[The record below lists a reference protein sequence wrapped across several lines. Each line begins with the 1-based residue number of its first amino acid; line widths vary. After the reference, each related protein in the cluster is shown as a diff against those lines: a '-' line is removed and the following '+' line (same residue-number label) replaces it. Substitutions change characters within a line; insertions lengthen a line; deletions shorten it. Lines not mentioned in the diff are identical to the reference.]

1 MDAPG
6 NQALHEGCNVTTL
19 TAWLAAG
26 ITLAMLV
33 AYELSLLWLQ
43 RRNPAQLAP
52 LAHANLREEWFA
64 ALSKQKGSEIL
75 AVQTLRNSLMSAT
88 MTASTAALGL
98 IGSATLLAPSI
109 NSSFGT
115 FDNMAHHFTAR
126 LVMELVLMAVL
137 FASLVCSAMAVRY
150 YNHAGF
156 ILSMPVESEERHRW
170 GPTAV
175 AYLRR
180 AGLLYSW
187 GLRHLLM
194 VAPLLVFIVYP
205 LAAPV
210 AAALVMA
217 ALFAFDRFQ
226 T

>member
-1 MDAPG
+1 V
-6 NQALHEGCNVTTL
+6 NTL

-26 ITLAMLV
+26 IMVAMLI
-33 AYELSLLWLQ
+33 AYELSLLWFQ
-43 RRNPAQLAP
+43 RRSPTLLAR

-64 ALSKQKGSEIL
+64 ALSKQQGSEIL

-98 IGSATLLAPSI
+98 IGTATLLAPTLHSSI
-109 NSSFGT
+109 AEV
-115 FDNMAHHFTAR
+115 DNLSRHFTAR
-126 LVMELVLMAVL
+126 LVIELVLMAVL

-156 ILSMPVESEERHRW
+156 IVSMPVASDERHRW
-170 GPTAV
+170 GSTAV

-205 LAAPV
+205 LAGPV
-210 AAALVMA
+210 AAMLVLA
-217 ALFAFDRFQ
+217 ALFAFDRFK

>member
-1 MDAPG
+1 M
-6 NQALHEGCNVTTL
+6 TSI
-19 TAWLAAG
+19 TAWVAACFTVA
-26 ITLAMLV
+26 ILV
-33 AYELSLLWLQ
+33 AYELWLLWLQ
-43 RRNPAQLAP
+43 RRSPATIARS
-52 LAHANLREEWFA
+52 AHANLREEWFL
-64 ALSKQKGSEIL
+64 ALTHQPGSEIL

-98 IGSATLLAPSI
+98 IGSATLLAPSL

-115 FDNMAHHFTAR
+115 VDNMAHHFTAR
-126 LVMELVLMAVL
+126 LVMELVLMGVL
-137 FASLVCSAMAVRY
+137 FASLVCSAMTVRY

-156 ILSMPVESEERHRW
+156 ILSMPVACEQRTRW

-180 AGLLYSW
+180 GGLLYSW

-194 VAPLLVFIVYP
+194 VAPLLVCIVYP
-205 LAAPV
+205 LAGPI
-210 AAALVMA
+210 AAALVVA
-217 ALFAFDRFQ
+217 AQFAFDRFQ

>member
-1 MDAPG
+1 M
-6 NQALHEGCNVTTL
+6 
-19 TAWLAAG
+19 TAVMTWLAAG
-26 ITLAMLV
+26 ITIAMLV
-33 AYELSLLWLQ
+33 TYELSLLWVQ
-43 RRNPAQLAP
+43 RRNPLTLARS
-52 LAHANLREEWFA
+52 AHANLREEWFT
-64 ALSKQKGSEIL
+64 ALSQQKGSEIL

-98 IGSATLLAPSI
+98 IGSATLLAPSL

-115 FDNMAHHFTAR
+115 IDNMTRHFTAR

-156 ILSMPVESEERHRW
+156 ILSMPVESDERSRW

-205 LAAPV
+205 LAGPV
-210 AAALVMA
+210 AALLVMA
-217 ALFAFDRFQ
+217 ALYGFDRFQ
-226 T
+226 A

>member
-1 MDAPG
+1 MT
-6 NQALHEGCNVTTL
+6 NT
-19 TAWLAAG
+19 TAWVAAG
-26 ITLAMLV
+26 ITVAILM

-43 RRNPAQLAP
+43 RRNPATVARS
-52 LAHANLREEWFA
+52 AHANLREEWFL
-64 ALSKQKGSEIL
+64 ALTNQPGSEIL
-75 AVQTLRNSLMSAT
+75 AIQTLRNSLMSAT

-98 IGSATLLAPSI
+98 IGSATLLAPSL

-115 FDNMAHHFTAR
+115 VDNMTHHFTAR
-126 LVMELVLMAVL
+126 LVMELTLMGVL

-156 ILSMPVESEERHRW
+156 ILSMPVASEQRTRW
-170 GPTAV
+170 GRTAV

-180 AGLLYSW
+180 GGLLYSW
-187 GLRHLLM
+187 GLRHMLM

-205 LAAPV
+205 LAGPV
-210 AAALVMA
+210 AAALAVA
-217 ALFAFDRFQ
+217 ALFAFDSFQ

>member
-1 MDAPG
+1 M
-6 NQALHEGCNVTTL
+6 TTVM
-19 TAWLAAG
+19 TWLAAG
-26 ITLAMLV
+26 ITIAMLV
-33 AYELSLLWLQ
+33 TYELSLLWVQ
-43 RRNPAQLAP
+43 SRNPLTLARS
-52 LAHANLREEWFA
+52 AHANLREEWFT

-98 IGSATLLAPSI
+98 IGSATLLAPSL

-115 FDNMAHHFTAR
+115 LDNMTRHFTAR

-156 ILSMPVESEERHRW
+156 ILSMPVESEERNRW

-180 AGLLYSW
+180 AGLLYGW

-194 VAPLLVFIVYP
+194 VAPLLVLIVYP
-205 LAAPV
+205 LAGPV
-210 AAALVMA
+210 AAALVVA
-217 ALFAFDRFQ
+217 ALIAFDRFQ

>member
-1 MDAPG
+1 MDATP
-6 NQALHEGCNVTTL
+6 QPCNPCPVGTRK
-19 TAWLAAG
+19 LAG
-26 ITLAMLV
+26 RMVCSLV
-33 AYELSLLWLQ
+33 
-43 RRNPAQLAP
+43 
-52 LAHANLREEWFA
+52 
-64 ALSKQKGSEIL
+64 KKKGSEIL

-98 IGSATLLAPSI
+98 IGAATLLAPSI
-109 NSSFGT
+109 TSSIGAFSSL
-115 FDNMAHHFTAR
+115 ASPFTAR
-126 LVMELVLMAVL
+126 LVMELVLMGVL

-156 ILSMPVESEERHRW
+156 ILSMPIESDERNQW

-194 VAPLLVFIVYP
+194 VAPLLVFIVDP
-205 LAAPV
+205 LAGPV
-210 AAALVMA
+210 AALLVVA
-217 ALFAFDRFQ
+217 ALFGFDRFQ
-226 T
+226 A

>member
-1 MDAPG
+1 MTDITSWA
-6 NQALHEGCNVTTL
+6 
-19 TAWLAAG
+19 AAG
-26 ITLAMLV
+26 ITVAVLV
-33 AYELSLLWLQ
+33 AYEMTLLWMQ
-43 RRNPAQLAP
+43 GRSPAMLARS
-52 LAHANLREEWFA
+52 AHANLREEWFE

-98 IGSATLLAPSI
+98 IGAATLLAPSI
-109 NSSFGT
+109 NSSIGT
-115 FDNMAHHFTAR
+115 FNNLASHFTAR
-126 LVMELVLMAVL
+126 LVMELLLMGVL

-156 ILSMPVESEERHRW
+156 ILSMPVESDERKQW

-194 VAPLLVFIVYP
+194 GAPLLAFIVYP
-205 LAAPV
+205 LAGPV
-210 AAALVMA
+210 AALLVVA
-217 ALFAFDRFQ
+217 ALYGFDRFQ
-226 T
+226 A

>member
-1 MDAPG
+1 MTS
-6 NQALHEGCNVTTL
+6 VTS
-19 TAWLAAG
+19 WIAAA
-26 ITLAMLV
+26 ITIAVLV
-33 AYELSLLWLQ
+33 AYELFLLRRQ
-43 RRNPAQLAP
+43 RRDPATLARS
-52 LAHANLREEWFA
+52 AHANLREEWFA
-64 ALSKQKGSEIL
+64 ALSKQPGSEIL

-98 IGSATLLAPSI
+98 IGAATLLAPTL
-109 NSSFGT
+109 NSAFGT
-115 FDNMAHHFTAR
+115 FDNLARHFTAR
-126 LVMELVLMAVL
+126 LVMELVMMGML

-156 ILSMPVESEERHRW
+156 ILSMPVGSVERNRW

-187 GLRHLLM
+187 GLRYLLM
-194 VAPLLVFIVYP
+194 VAPLLVFIVYLPAGP
-205 LAAPV
+205 L
-210 AAALVMA
+210 AAALVVA

>member
-1 MDAPG
+1 V
-6 NQALHEGCNVTTL
+6 NSL

-26 ITLAMLV
+26 IMVVMLI
-33 AYELSLLWLQ
+33 AYELSLLWFQ
-43 RRNPAQLAP
+43 RRSPKLLAR

-64 ALSKQKGSEIL
+64 ALSMQQNSEIL

-98 IGSATLLAPSI
+98 IGAATLLAPTLHASI
-109 NSSFGT
+109 AEV
-115 FDNMAHHFTAR
+115 DNLSRHFTAR
-126 LVMELVLMAVL
+126 LVIELVLMAVL

-156 ILSMPVESEERHRW
+156 IVSMPVASDERHRW

-205 LAAPV
+205 LAGPV
-210 AAALVMA
+210 AAMLVLA
-217 ALFAFDRFQ
+217 ALFAFDRFK

>member
-1 MDAPG
+1 MTPT
-6 NQALHEGCNVTTL
+6 V
-19 TAWLAAG
+19 AWMAAG
-26 ITLAMLV
+26 ITVAMLV
-33 AYELSLLWLQ
+33 AYELWLLWLQ
-43 RRNPAQLAP
+43 RRSPTSLARS
-52 LAHANLREEWFA
+52 AHANLREEWFA
-64 ALSKQKGSEIL
+64 ALSKQRGSEIL

-109 NSSFGT
+109 SSSFGT
-115 FDNMAHHFTAR
+115 LDGNLNNLAYHFTAR
-126 LVMELVLMAVL
+126 LAMELVLMAVL

-150 YNHAGF
+150 YNHVGF
-156 ILSMPVESEERHRW
+156 ILSMPVESEERQRW

-194 VAPLLVFIVYP
+194 VAPVLVCIVSP
-205 LAAPV
+205 LAGPV
-210 AAALVMA
+210 AAALVVA
-217 ALFAFDRFQ
+217 ALYGFDRFQ
-226 T
+226 A

>member
-1 MDAPG
+1 MSS
-6 NQALHEGCNVTTL
+6 L

-26 ITLAMLV
+26 ITVGVLV
-33 AYELSLLWLQ
+33 AYELALLWLQ
-43 RRNPAQLAP
+43 RRSPAMLARS
-52 LAHANLREEWFA
+52 AHANLREEWFA

-98 IGSATLLAPSI
+98 IGAATLLAPSL

-115 FDNMAHHFTAR
+115 FDNMVNNFTAR
-126 LVMELVLMAVL
+126 LAMELVLMGVL

-156 ILSMPVESEERHRW
+156 ILSMPIGSEERIRW

-194 VAPLLVFIVYP
+194 VAPLLVCIVYP
-205 LAAPV
+205 LAGPV
-210 AAALVMA
+210 AALLVVA

-226 T
+226 ADK

>member
-1 MDAPG
+1 MS
-6 NQALHEGCNVTTL
+6 NI

-26 ITLAMLV
+26 MTVAILI
-33 AYELSLLWLQ
+33 AYEMSLLWMQ
-43 RRNPAQLAP
+43 RRDPASLARS
-52 LAHANLREEWFA
+52 AHANLREEWFA

-98 IGSATLLAPSI
+98 IGAATLLAPSL
-109 NSSFGT
+109 NSYFGS
-115 FDNMAHHFTAR
+115 FDNMASHLTAR
-126 LVMELVLMAVL
+126 LAMDLVLMGVL

-156 ILSMPVESEERHRW
+156 ILSMPVESEERLRW
-170 GPTAV
+170 GPTAI

-194 VAPLLVFIVYP
+194 VAPLLVCIVYP
-205 LAAPV
+205 LAGPV
-210 AAALVMA
+210 AAVLVVA
-217 ALFAFDRFQ
+217 ALFAFDQFQ
-226 T
+226 AGTRVCWQAVGN

>member
-1 MDAPG
+1 MISI
-6 NQALHEGCNVTTL
+6 
-19 TAWLAAG
+19 TAWVAAG
-26 ITLAMLV
+26 ITVAILV

-43 RRNPAQLAP
+43 RRSPATLARS
-52 LAHANLREEWFA
+52 AHANLREEWFL
-64 ALSKQKGSEIL
+64 ALSNQPGSEIL

-98 IGSATLLAPSI
+98 IGSATLLAPSL
-109 NSSFGT
+109 NSSFGPV
-115 FDNMAHHFTAR
+115 DNIARHFTAR
-126 LVMELVLMAVL
+126 LVIELVLMGVL

-156 ILSMPVESEERHRW
+156 ILSMPVASEQRMRW

-180 AGLLYSW
+180 GGLLYSW

-194 VAPLLVFIVYP
+194 VAPLLVCIVYP
-205 LAAPV
+205 LAGPI
-210 AAALVMA
+210 AAALVVA

-226 T
+226 TSMK

>member
-1 MDAPG
+1 MTDI
-6 NQALHEGCNVTTL
+6 TS
-19 TAWLAAG
+19 WAA
-26 ITLAMLV
+26 ASAVLV
-33 AYELSLLWLQ
+33 AYEMTLLWMQ
-43 RRNPAQLAP
+43 RRSPAILARS
-52 LAHANLREEWFA
+52 AHANLREEWFA

-98 IGSATLLAPSI
+98 IGAATLLAPSI
-109 NSSFGT
+109 TSLIGT
-115 FDNMAHHFTAR
+115 FNSLLSHFTAR
-126 LVMELVLMAVL
+126 LVMELVLMGVL

-156 ILSMPVESEERHRW
+156 ILSMPVESDERKHW

-194 VAPLLVFIVYP
+194 VAPLLAFIVYP
-205 LAAPV
+205 LSGPV
-210 AAALVMA
+210 AALLVVA
-217 ALFAFDRFQ
+217 ALFGFDRFQ
-226 T
+226 A

>member
-1 MDAPG
+1 M
-6 NQALHEGCNVTTL
+6 TTVM
-19 TAWLAAG
+19 TWLAAG
-26 ITLAMLV
+26 ITIAMLIT
-33 AYELSLLWLQ
+33 YELSLLWVQ
-43 RRNPAQLAP
+43 RRNPLTLARS
-52 LAHANLREEWFA
+52 AHANLREEWFT
-64 ALSKQKGSEIL
+64 ALSQQKGSEIL

-98 IGSATLLAPSI
+98 IGSATLLAPSL

-115 FDNMAHHFTAR
+115 LDNMTRHFTAR

-156 ILSMPVESEERHRW
+156 ILSMPVESEERNRW

-180 AGLLYSW
+180 AGLLYGW

-205 LAAPV
+205 LAGPV
-210 AAALVMA
+210 AAALVVA
-217 ALFAFDRFQ
+217 ALIAFDRFQ